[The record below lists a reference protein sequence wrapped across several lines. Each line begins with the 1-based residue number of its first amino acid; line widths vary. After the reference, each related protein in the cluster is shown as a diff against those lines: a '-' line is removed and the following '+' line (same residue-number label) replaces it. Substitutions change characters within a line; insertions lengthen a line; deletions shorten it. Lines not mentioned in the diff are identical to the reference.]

1 MRRTLQ
7 RSLLVLL
14 LLPALA
20 MAGFSTPATGQQE
33 SRCCRAKRIAYRAS
47 EDPPHERKALSRSAC
62 LLARSVGLTL
72 PHGLVIQHQCRGRQ
86 GLRAWR
92 GFAAKAVLL

>member
-20 MAGFSTPATGQQE
+20 MAGFSTPAAGQQE
-33 SRCCRAKRIAYRAS
+33 SRCCRAKRIACEVGCAPCGGVF
-47 EDPPHERKALSRSAC
+47 EFNCDPATCQSSCIC
-62 LLARSVGLTL
+62 L
-72 PHGLVIQHQCRGRQ
+72 ICQ
-86 GLRAWR
+86 
-92 GFAAKAVLL
+92 